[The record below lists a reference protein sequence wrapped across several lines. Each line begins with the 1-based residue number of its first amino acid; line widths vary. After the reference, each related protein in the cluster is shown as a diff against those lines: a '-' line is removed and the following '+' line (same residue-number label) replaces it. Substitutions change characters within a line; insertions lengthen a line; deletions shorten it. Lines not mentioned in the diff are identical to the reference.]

1 MSFKCGNRTWCDD
14 GGRFTSIVWTGKASG
29 SYPGGGL
36 GDPTNV
42 PRVKLHNYIY
52 QTKCLLWWDAGDPA
66 SWPGSGTK
74 LTDLSGY
81 NRHGYVSGGTH
92 NAANGGH
99 ITGGTSSY
107 IKVGSGVGATGDPG
121 SGSDLKDNDINFN
134 FDEQENSGMR
144 FSVVAAVGYNGGSR
158 GRTVCAVNNEG
169 GDWFMCH
176 HSSGTRRYHPG
187 AWIHNDGPNDTEWR
201 IYIGTGSVST
211 TSDME
216 QYDFYVSS
224 PTVGGGMDRLA
235 NNSTGGTVGP
245 KGIGIG
251 KYFGGNS
258 EQSDWKFSFMMVY
271 DDLIQPSQVDGIYQK
286 YRGRF
291 GI

>member
-1 MSFKCGNRTWCDD
+1 M
-14 GGRFTSIVWTGKASG
+14 
-29 SYPGGGL
+29 
-36 GDPTNV
+36 
-42 PRVKLHNYIY
+42 
-52 QTKCLLWWDAGDPA
+52 
-66 SWPGSGTK
+66 
-74 LTDLSGY
+74 SGY

-134 FDEQENSGMR
+134 FDEQENSGIR
-144 FSVVAAVGYNGGSR
+144 YSVVAAVGYNGGSR
-158 GRTVCAVNNEG
+158 GRTVCAVSNTG
-169 GDWFMCH
+169 GDWLMCH

-187 AWIHNDGPNDTEWR
+187 SWVHNDGPNDTEWR
-201 IYIGTGSVST
+201 IYVATGDVST
-211 TSDME
+211 TPGRDD
-216 QYDFYVSS
+216 YNFYVSS

-235 NNSTGGTVGP
+235 TDSSGGACGP
-245 KGIGIG
+245 RGIGIG
-251 KYFGGNS
+251 KYFSGNS

-271 DDLIQPSQVDGIYQK
+271 DDVIQHSQVDGIYQK